1 MNNKNEIILY
11 QADNSVEL
19 EVLLE
24 NETVWLT
31 QTQMSILFGRDRTV
45 IGRHI
50 RNIFTEGELQEHVV
64 CANFAHTTQHGAIK
78 DKTQTIDMQFYN

>member
-1 MNNKNEIILY
+1 MDTTRNEIILY
-11 QADNSVEL
+11 QSDNSVKL

-31 QTQMSILFGRDRTV
+31 QTQMSMLFGRDRTV

-50 RNIFTEGELQEHVV
+50 RNIFLEGELQENMA
-64 CANFAHTTQHGAIK
+64 CANFAHTTQHK
-78 DKTQTIDMQFYN
+78 